1 MSSSFDALVFI
12 GRFQPFH
19 SGHLYLVR
27 HALSQGDRV
36 LILCGSARQPRSLR
50 NPWTFDQVAASVG
63 SCLRPD
69 ELERVDLAPVV
80 DHLYN
85 EAQWVR
91 LVQRTVAGL
100 LASHP
105 REATRVGLIGLSGSG
120 SGSGSGY
127 FPSRFPQWPAVPVG
141 PDNGVRSTSIREAI
155 FGLGPGPGP
164 SGQDYLQSPTARVVL
179 PEPVRLALLDY
190 CAGPYYQGLKEEADF
205 LAKYR
210 AAWSVAP
217 YPPVFVTVDAV
228 VVQSGHILLVE
239 RRARPGRGLWA
250 LPGGFVAPTETLE
263 DSCLR
268 ELREETRLKVP
279 APVLRG
285 SIRDRR
291 VFDAPHRSER
301 GRTISHAYRFE
312 LAAAPELPRVK
323 GGDDARS
330 AFWLP
335 LAQLEPERLFE
346 DHYFIVQAMLG

>member
-1 MSSSFDALVFI
+1 MSHPFDALVFI

-19 SGHLYLVR
+19 SGHLAVVR
-27 HALSQGDRV
+27 YALSQSDRV
-36 LILCGSARQPRSLR
+36 LLLCGSARQPRSTR
-50 NPWTFDQVAASVG
+50 NPWTFDQVVAMVRA
-63 SCLRPD
+63 CLTEEESD
-69 ELERVDLAPVV
+69 RVTLAPVL

-91 LVQRTVAGL
+91 QVQQTVADL
-100 LASHP
+100 LPP
-105 REATRVGLIGLSGSG
+105 RGPDQGAARVGLIGLASTGAN
-120 SGSGSGY
+120 Y
-127 FPSRFPQWPAVPVG
+127 FPSRFPQWPAVPFR
-141 PDNGVRSTSIREAI
+141 PDNGVRATPIREAL
-155 FGLGPGPGP
+155 FGLGPAGAP
-164 SGQDYLQSPTARVVL
+164 SGPAYLESAAAGAVL
-179 PEPVRLALLDY
+179 PEPVRRALLDY
-190 CAGPYYQGLKEEADF
+190 CAEPAYLELKAEAEF

-210 AAWSVAP
+210 AAWSAAP

-228 VVQSGHILLVE
+228 VVQSGHILLIE

-250 LPGGFVAPTETLE
+250 LPGGFLDPGETLE

-285 SIRDRR
+285 SIRERR

-301 GRTISHAYRFE
+301 GRTITHAYLIE
-312 LAAAPELPRVK
+312 LAPAPELPKVK
-323 GGDDARS
+323 GGDDARH

-346 DHYFIVQAMLG
+346 DHYFIIQAMLG